1 MQSKRMLTLLLAVCL
16 LLSAVAPAA
25 HAAQVGSDGYV
36 AQPVQSDAVNTPSDV
51 VEGPKGALNLRDNP
65 IVKETAE
72 AEEGKWVATPVSKPG
87 SGSMTVSEVP
97 ECIEELKRAA
107 EQIDAKERVAAF
119 VVMEDAPLAERFS
132 SITKVTPS
140 SEAKLLA
147 AQNKVVEQI
156 EQKVLPGTELD
167 IRYQFTY
174 LTNSF
179 SIETEF
185 ENLQKI
191 AMLDGVKSVFV
202 MPVYHPATAQSG
214 SVTPSATASG
224 EMVGVPSI
232 WTDLGYTGSG
242 MKIAVLDTGL
252 DLDHPSFAAAPAAD
266 VNSLTV
272 EDIDAVLEGL
282 NAYDRMGGEV
292 TAEDL
297 YNSEKVPFVFN
308 YADSNLTGDHSRDN
322 QGDHGSHVAG
332 IAAANANVEGTD
344 VVGMAPDA
352 QVIVMKVFGATRA
365 GAADDL
371 VAALEDAML
380 LGCDVANLSL
390 GSTAGFSSADNELDL
405 IYERIASQDIV
416 VAIAAGNDNTSS
428 YQNLWGTDKN
438 PTAHP
443 DNATINSPSIYA
455 NATAVASANN
465 AQGMSAYFAYGD
477 TKVAYTESRGLN
489 VTFDA
494 LASLGELSF
503 VVVPGLGEAGD
514 YAGLDVTGKV
524 VLVKRGTINFSAK
537 LANAEANGAVGLVV
551 YDNVNSGE
559 LFAMDMTDP
568 ATGGL
573 PEGVSG
579 NVPAVTISLPDGEA
593 MIASEVRT
601 LTVSATQG
609 IVPTIVGGQVSSFS
623 SWGVSPDLGLS
634 PDITGIGG
642 NVYSTIDNGQYG
654 VMNGTSMAT
663 PQIAGI
669 SALVMEYLYDRYPSA
684 PDGSIRQL
692 AENLLMSTAEPIIS
706 TASGVEAS
714 PRQQGSGLVNALAAV
729 TAEAYLTVGG
739 QKPKAELGDGADGV
753 YTFSFEIHN
762 FSDSAKTYTLDSSLL
777 TEDFVDMGGYEFM
790 AEQGRELSGSV
801 AFSKDTVVV
810 PAGGVRNVTVTVK
823 LSEEDKAWIAE
834 HFENGIYV
842 EGFIY
847 LNDENGV
854 DLSLPFLGFYGD
866 WTQAPVFDTAFWY
879 DNSFFGYAPAD
890 GLPEGNEYYNIIWTS
905 LGGTDWVLGMNPYAG
920 AVLGE
925 DGKLIYDPAHNSVS
939 PNGDGIL
946 DGIEEIYLSLMRN
959 AKSLTFTYTVGG
971 EVVHEETI
979 GNASKTCYRS
989 AYGQI
994 VPWIYSWYGFE
1005 GFYDFSGLESGTEV
1019 LLTIK
1024 GTVDYADG
1032 GNHVLEIPITVD
1044 TRGPE
1049 LVKVTEQPGE
1059 DGTHYLTVEATDEV
1073 DLAFAQLTNAT
1084 GTRVFG
1090 EAVSFGTTEEGNKTA
1105 TFDITGMGTEF
1116 VLALCD
1122 FAANESYY
1130 ELTYTSA
1137 EDGNMPE
1144 LDQDMLYAYRIHD
1157 QGIASDDM
1165 YGWVQFSKT
1174 PDETGYTWVN
1184 TLTNDRLETYALTAA
1199 EFVDGRIFA
1208 VDAGKNLVV
1217 IEPGLWNRT
1226 VITNLGFPVLDMA
1239 FDDTTDTMYMV
1250 TRKGG
1255 STYTELQKLDLSTGE
1270 VTMLK
1275 NYGYQTRG
1283 LYSIAVADD
1292 GTLYATRHS
1301 SANLFVVDKNSFAM
1315 TAVKDAE
1322 GNTVSFTD
1330 YTGGTVKP
1338 NYSQSM
1344 TYANGKLY
1352 WAYFYGS
1359 QNGNL
1364 SELLTIDPAN
1374 GFSYTHAA
1382 FAAVSSSGQ
1391 PYQSD
1396 NELVGLLTL
1405 DATDFR
1411 LPEASE
1417 PTRISLD
1424 TTELV
1429 LTVGQDSAKLKVS
1442 PTPWNAPMG
1451 EITWTSADE
1460 SVATVADGV
1469 ITGIGGG
1476 TTVITAH
1483 CGELTADC
1491 TVTVVD
1497 VQGSFYAY
1505 NYYSGDGT
1513 GSNFLRV
1520 DMPEMVRTNLMNLG
1534 VELIAGDYNGHN
1546 GKFYGYTEVGQLYA
1560 VDMQTGESEAVGTAL
1575 GKYPSDMAYDYTT
1588 GTMYAMFVDQNMY
1601 TSTLCAVNMK
1611 NGQVVDLGVTQ
1622 SMFLWTLACDDA
1634 GVLYS
1639 ISTSGQLV
1647 SIHVDRIMDG
1657 EMYGMPYDILD
1668 SAFMLVMEGL
1678 GNLSYAQSM
1687 CYDHANGVLLW
1698 APVEYG
1704 TIAWIDHTAATPF
1717 IIPLGDPTG
1726 SGLFEYIGMHTI
1738 PAVIPEL
1745 PVVAVESVTAAD
1757 MTLMSGAVA
1766 QPAISI
1772 LPANA
1777 EDYTLTLVSGD
1788 EAVVTVNGEGNL
1800 VAVAGGE
1807 TTVTYTVTDNAGE
1820 GKVLT
1825 GSFTVTVIQSAD
1837 NMFGFLG
1844 MDLATMA
1851 GSFWTGLNAADP
1863 QSYSPIASFC
1873 YMVYAAEHH
1882 DGKLYAYGFDDAS
1895 GDFDVTFQFFVLD
1908 PETFAI
1914 EQQISMSAGFPYV
1927 YDMTYDYA
1935 TSTMYAVAS
1944 ATSSSPADLYMVNT
1958 EDGTLVRLMETGH
1971 SFMSLAAG
1979 PEGKLY
1985 AMENGT
1991 LYAIDPVAQTV
2002 QAVGNTGVTC
2012 NVLSSMSYDY
2022 DTGSLYWTPLDSMTY
2037 SGGLYLVDTET
2048 AAATALGSIGAMGA
2062 QFTGLF
2068 FLCDEYPA
2076 EGGTEL
2082 LNLSV
2087 TPGKVSMN
2095 VGETVQLHA
2104 VTLPM
2109 SLNAQI
2115 TWTSSNTAVATVD
2128 ENGLVTAL
2136 KQGAVVITATAT
2148 DGNTTLSVSSS
2159 IAVLEADAS
2168 FLTYNVTDG
2177 GWALI
2182 NRQDVTKV
2190 TNLSE
2195 ATGESQPTAIDSIG
2209 NAVYG
2214 FDKEN
2219 SFFSLNLETLER
2231 TVIGTAE
2238 TVTANIKLYPEQG
2251 MTHFMV
2257 RDMAFDSANSRMLAL
2272 GVRYGFDQYGTQ
2284 QDFVGGA
2291 AIYEVNMQTGELV
2304 LVHSILD
2311 DYMIIQA
2318 MTVDNNGI
2326 IYIYNTYDQY
2336 YTAIDLEAGVYTNL
2350 ATGSSLSANG
2360 DDDGHHDLYFDKLS
2374 GMIYHLFTSNS
2385 TFYRMYTLDPATRTL
2400 TLVDYVGEV
2409 VREGRA
2415 YKGDAYSGLTFVFD
2429 DGSAEEPAPQVI
2441 AEGWSGYTTW
2451 ALTDDGVLTV
2461 TPSGQKLENGETNM
2475 KNYWKVDGILT
2486 LPWSGYAELITKVV
2500 IEEGVHDIGQMAF
2513 YELPNLVEVVLPES
2527 AVEIRE
2533 YAFKNCKSL
2542 TTINL
2547 EVVEVIGEGAF
2558 YGCSALEN
2566 VTLAEG
2572 VVVEDFAF
2580 SRTPV
2585 VLP

>member
-25 HAAQVGSDGYV
+25 QAAQVGGDSYV
-36 AQPVQSDAVNTPSDV
+36 AQPVQSDAVTTPSDV

-97 ECIEELKRAA
+97 ACIGELKRAA

-132 SITKVTPS
+132 SITRVTPS

-156 EQKVLPGTELD
+156 EKKVLAGTELE

-185 ENLQKI
+185 ENLQQI

-232 WTDLGYTGSG
+232 WADLGYTGSG

-272 EDIDAVLEGL
+272 EDIAAVLEDL
-282 NAYDRMGGEV
+282 NAYDRMGGSV

-443 DNATINSPSIYA
+443 DNATINSPAIYA

-489 VTFDA
+489 VTFSS
-494 LASLGELSF
+494 LASRGELQF

-514 YAGLDVTGKV
+514 YAGLDVAGKV

-537 LANAEANGAVGLVV
+537 LANAEANGAVGMIV

-559 LFAMDMTDP
+559 LFAMDMSDP
-568 ATGGL
+568 ETGGL

-593 MIASEVRT
+593 MIASGVRT
-601 LTVSATQG
+601 LTVSATEG
-609 IVPTIVGGQVSSFS
+609 IVPSIVGGQVSSFS

-684 PDGSIRQL
+684 PEGSIRQL

-739 QKPKAELGDGADGV
+739 QKPKAELGDGSDGE
-753 YTFSFEIHN
+753 YIFSFEIHN

-777 TEDFVDMGGYEFM
+777 TEDFVDMGGFEFM

-801 AFSKDTVVV
+801 RFSKDTVVV
-810 PAGGVRNVTVTVK
+810 PAGGVRNVTVTIT
-823 LSEEDKAWIAE
+823 LSEEDKAWIAG

-842 EGFIY
+842 EGFVY

-866 WTQAPVFDTAFWY
+866 WTEAPVFDTGFWY
-879 DNSFFGYAPAD
+879 DNSFFGYSPAD

-905 LGGTDWVLGMNPYAG
+905 LGGSDWVLGMNPYTG

-925 DGKLIYDPAHNSVS
+925 DGKLIYDPAHNSLS
-939 PNGDGIL
+939 PNGDGVL

-959 AKSLTFTYTVGG
+959 AKTLTFTYSVDG
-971 EVVHEETI
+971 EVVSRETI

-994 VPWIYSWYGFE
+994 VPWIYSWYGSE
-1005 GFYDFSGLESGTEV
+1005 GFYDFSQLPSGTEV
-1019 LLTIK
+1019 LLTIEAA
-1024 GTVDYADG
+1024 VDYADG
-1032 GNHVLEIPITVD
+1032 GDHVLQIPITVD
-1044 TRGPE
+1044 TKGPE
-1049 LVKVTEQPGE
+1049 LVKVTELPRE
-1059 DGTHYLTVEATDEV
+1059 DGSHYLMVEASDEV
-1073 DLAFAQLTNAT
+1073 DLAFAQLTNTT

-1090 EAVSFGTTEEGNKTA
+1090 EAVSFETTENGTKTA
-1105 TFDITGMGTEF
+1105 IFDITGMGTEF
-1116 VLALCD
+1116 VVALCD

-1130 ELTYTSA
+1130 ALTYTSA
-1137 EDGNMPE
+1137 EDGNLPE
-1144 LDQDMLYAYRIHD
+1144 LDKDMLYAYRIHD

-1174 PDETGYTWVN
+1174 PDESGYTWVN
-1184 TLTNDRLETYALTAA
+1184 TLTNDRLEEYALTAA
-1199 EFVDGRIFA
+1199 EFVDGLIFA
-1208 VDAGKNLVV
+1208 VDAGKNLLV

-1255 STYTELQKLDLSTGE
+1255 STYTELQKLDLTTGE

-1283 LYSIAVADD
+1283 LYSIAVSDD

-1301 SANLFVVDKNSFAM
+1301 SSNLFVVDKKTFAM

-1322 GNTVSFTD
+1322 GNTITFYD
-1330 YTGGTVKP
+1330 YMYSPVKP

-1344 TYANGKLY
+1344 TFANGKLY

-1364 SELLTIDPAN
+1364 SELLTIDPSN
-1374 GFSYTHAA
+1374 SFSYTHSA
-1382 FAAVSSSGQ
+1382 FAAVSASGE

-1405 DATDFR
+1405 DATEFR
-1411 LPEASE
+1411 LPDADE
-1417 PTRISLD
+1417 PTAISLD
-1424 TTELV
+1424 VTEQV
-1429 LTVGQDSAKLKVS
+1429 LTVGQSSGKLKVS
-1442 PTPWNAPMG
+1442 PTPWNAPLG
-1451 EITWTSADE
+1451 EITWTSSDE

-1469 ITGIGGG
+1469 ITGVGGG
-1476 TTVITAH
+1476 SAVITAH
-1483 CGELTADC
+1483 CGELTAQC
-1491 TVTVVD
+1491 AVTVVA

-1505 NYYSGDGT
+1505 NYYSGDGSS
-1513 GSNFLRV
+1513 GDLVRV
-1520 DMPEMVRTNLMNLG
+1520 DMPEMARTTLLNLG
-1534 VELIAGDYNGHN
+1534 VDLIAGDYNGHN
-1546 GKFYGYTEVGQLYA
+1546 GRFYGYTEVGQLYA
-1560 VDMQTGESEAVGTAL
+1560 VDMQTGDAEAVGTSL
-1575 GKYPSDMAYDYTT
+1575 GKYPADMAYDYTT

-1611 NGQVVDLGVTQ
+1611 NGQVVDLGLMQ
-1622 SMFLWTLACDDA
+1622 GLFLWTLACDDE
-1634 GVLYS
+1634 GLLYS
-1639 ISTSGQLV
+1639 IATSGELV
-1647 SIHVDRIMDG
+1647 RINVDMIIDG
-1657 EMYGMPYDILD
+1657 GMYGMPYNMLQPE
-1668 SAFMLVMEGL
+1668 LVMEGL
-1678 GNLSYAQSM
+1678 GSLSYAQSM
-1687 CYDHANGVLLW
+1687 CYDHANDVLLW
-1698 APVEYG
+1698 APVEFG
-1704 TIAWIDHTAATPF
+1704 TIAWIDHNAATPF
-1717 IIPLGDPTG
+1717 IISLGDPTG
-1726 SGLFEYIGMHTI
+1726 TGLFEYIGMHTV
-1738 PAVIPEL
+1738 PAAIPEL
-1745 PVVAVESVTAAD
+1745 PTVAVESVTAED
-1757 MTLMSGAVA
+1757 MTMMSGAVA

-1788 EAVVTVNGEGNL
+1788 ETVVTVNGEGNL

-1807 TTVTYTVTDNAGE
+1807 TTVSYTVTDHAGE
-1820 GKVLT
+1820 GKVLS

-1851 GSFWTGLNAADP
+1851 GSFWTELDAAAP
-1863 QSYSPIASFC
+1863 QDYTPLASFG

-1914 EQQISMSAGFPYV
+1914 EQQTAMSAGFPYV

-1935 TSTMYAVAS
+1935 TSTMYAVAA
-1944 ATSSSPADLYMVNT
+1944 ATASSPADLYMVNT
-1958 EDGTLVRLMETGH
+1958 ETGALVRLMETGH

-1991 LYAIDPVAQTV
+1991 LYTIDPVAQTIE
-2002 QAVGNTGVTC
+2002 AIGSTGVTC

-2022 DTGSLYWTPLDSMTY
+2022 DTGNLYWTPLDSMTY

-2048 AAATALGSIGAMGA
+2048 AEATGLGSIGAMGS

-2068 FLCDEYPA
+2068 FLCDNYPA

-2087 TPGKVSMN
+2087 TPGKVSLN
-2095 VGETVQLHA
+2095 VGETVQLNA
-2104 VTLPM
+2104 VTLPI
-2109 SLNAQI
+2109 SLDADI
-2115 TWTSSNTAVATVD
+2115 TWTSSNAAVASVD

-2136 KQGAVVITATAT
+2136 KQGAAVITATAT
-2148 DGNTTLSVSSS
+2148 DGTTTLRVTSS

-2190 TNLSE
+2190 TNLTE
-2195 ATGESQPTAIDSIG
+2195 GAAESMPTAIDSIG

-2219 SFFSLNLETLER
+2219 SFFSLDPETLER

-2238 TVTANIKLYPEQG
+2238 TVTANITLYPEQG

-2257 RDMAFDSANSRMLAL
+2257 RDMAFDSANERMLAL

-2284 QDFVGGA
+2284 NDFVGGA
-2291 AIYEVNMQTGELV
+2291 AIYEVDLKTGELK
-2304 LVHSILD
+2304 LVHTILD
-2311 DYMIIQA
+2311 EFMIIQA

-2336 YTAIDLEAGVYTNL
+2336 YTSIDLEVGVYTNI
-2350 ATGSSLSANG
+2350 ATGTSLSANG

-2385 TFYRMYTLDPATRTL
+2385 TFYRMYTLDPATKTL

-2409 VREGRA
+2409 IREGRA

-2429 DGSAEEPAPQVI
+2429 DGSAEEPAPEVI

-2451 ALTDDGVLTV
+2451 ALTSDGVLTV
-2461 TPSGQKLENGETNM
+2461 TPTEQTYGGETNM
-2475 KNYWKVDGILT
+2475 KNYWRVNGVLT
-2486 LPWSGYAELITKVV
+2486 LPWSEYAEAITKVV

-2513 YELPNLVEVVLPES
+2513 YELPNLTEVVLADS
-2527 AVEIRE
+2527 VTEIRE
-2533 YAFKNCKSL
+2533 YTFKNCKSL

-2547 EVVEVIGEGAF
+2547 EVVEFIREGAF
-2558 YGCSALEN
+2558 YGCSGLEN
-2566 VTLAEG
+2566 VTFAEG

-2580 SRTPV
+2580 SRTAV

>member
-1 MQSKRMLTLLLAVCL
+1 MRSKRMLTLLLAVCM

-25 HAAQVGSDGYV
+25 HAAQVSEDSYVGS
-36 AQPVQSDAVNTPSDV
+36 PVQSDAAITPSDV

-65 IVKETAE
+65 IEKETAE
-72 AEEGKWVATPVSKPG
+72 AEEGKWVATPVSKPN
-87 SGSMTVSEVP
+87 SGSLTLNEVP
-97 ECIEELKRAA
+97 ECIAELKQAA

-119 VVMEDAPLAERFS
+119 VVMEDAPLVERFS

-147 AQNKVVEQI
+147 VQNKVVEQI
-156 EQKVLPGTELD
+156 EKKVLPGTELD

-185 ENLQKI
+185 ENLEKI

-214 SVTPSATASG
+214 SFTPSATASG

-232 WTDLGYTGSG
+232 WADLGYTGSG

-272 EDIDAVLEGL
+272 EDIAEVLEGL
-282 NAYDRMGGEV
+282 NAYDRMGGKV
-292 TAEDL
+292 SAEDL

-332 IAAANANVEGTD
+332 IAAANANVAGTD

-443 DNATINSPSIYA
+443 DNATINSPAIYA

-465 AQGMSAYFAYGD
+465 AQGMSAYFSYGE

-494 LASLGELSF
+494 LASMGELPF
-503 VVVPGLGEAGD
+503 VVVPGLGEEND
-514 YAGLDVTGKV
+514 YAGLDVSGKV

-537 LANAEANGAVGLVV
+537 LANAEAHGAVGLIV

-573 PEGVSG
+573 AAGVSG
-579 NVPAVTISLPDGEA
+579 NVPAVTISLPDGDT

-609 IVPTIVGGQVSSFS
+609 IVPSIVGGQVSSFS
-623 SWGVSPDLGLS
+623 SWGVAPNLGLS

-669 SALVMEYLYDRYPSA
+669 SALVMEYLFDKYPSA

-692 AENLLMSTAEPIIS
+692 AENLLMSTAEPIVS

-714 PRQQGSGLVNALAAV
+714 PRQQGAGLVNALAAV

-739 QKPKAELGDGADGV
+739 GKPKAELGDSATGK
-753 YTFSFEIHN
+753 YIFSFEIHN

-777 TEDFVDMGGYEFM
+777 TEDFVDMSGFEFM

-801 AFSKDTVVV
+801 EFGRDTVVV
-810 PAGGVRNVTVTVK
+810 PAGSVRNVTVTIT
-823 LSEEDKAWIAE
+823 LSAEDKAWIAE
-834 HFENGIYV
+834 HFENGIFV
-842 EGFIY
+842 EGFVY

-866 WTQAPVFDTAFWY
+866 WTEAPVFDTAFWY
-879 DNSFFGYAPAD
+879 DNSFFDYAPAD

-905 LGGTDWVLGMNPYAG
+905 LGGSDWVLGMNPYTG

-925 DGKLIYDPAHNSVS
+925 DGKLIYDPAHNSIS

-946 DGIEEIYLSLMRN
+946 DGIEEMYLSLMRN
-959 AKSLTFTYTVGG
+959 AKTLTFTYSIGG
-971 EVVHEETI
+971 EVVFEETI

-989 AYGQI
+989 AYGRI
-994 VPWIYSWYGFE
+994 VPWIYSWYGFK
-1005 GFYDFSGLESGTEV
+1005 GFYDFAGLESGTEV

-1024 GTVDYADG
+1024 AAVDYADG
-1032 GNHVLEIPITVD
+1032 GDHELLIPITVD
-1044 TRGPE
+1044 TKGPE
-1049 LVKVTEQPGE
+1049 LIRVTELPQE
-1059 DGTHYLTVEATDEV
+1059 DGSHYLMVEATDEV
-1073 DLAFAQLTNAT
+1073 DLAFAQLTNST

-1090 EAVSFGTTEEGNKTA
+1090 EAVSFETTEDGTKVA
-1105 TFDITGMGTEF
+1105 VFDITDMGTEF
-1116 VLALCD
+1116 VVALCD
-1122 FAANESYY
+1122 YAANESYY
-1130 ELTYTSA
+1130 ALTYTSA

-1144 LDQDMLYAYRIHD
+1144 LDKDMLYAYRIHD

-1174 PDETGYTWVN
+1174 PDESGYTWVSA
-1184 TLTNDRLETYALTAA
+1184 LTNDRLETYALTAA

-1283 LYSIAVADD
+1283 LYSIAVSDD

-1301 SANLFVVDKNSFAM
+1301 SANLFVVDKNNFAM
-1315 TAVKDAE
+1315 TAVKDAD
-1322 GNTVSFTD
+1322 GNTVTFYD
-1330 YTGGTVKP
+1330 YMYSPVSP

-1344 TYANGKLY
+1344 TFANGKLY
-1352 WAYFYGS
+1352 WAYFHGS

-1364 SELLTIDPAN
+1364 SELLTIDPSNNFA
-1374 GFSYTHAA
+1374 YTHAA
-1382 FAAVSSSGQ
+1382 FAAVAANGQ

-1417 PTRISLD
+1417 PTKISLD
-1424 TTELV
+1424 STELV
-1429 LTVGQDSAKLKVS
+1429 LTVGQSSAALKVS
-1442 PTPWNAPMG
+1442 ATPWNAPMG
-1451 EITWTSADE
+1451 QITWTSSDE
-1460 SVATVADGV
+1460 AVATVSEGV
-1469 ITGIGGG
+1469 VTGVSGG
-1476 TTVITAH
+1476 TVVITAR
-1483 CGELTADC
+1483 CGELTAQC

-1497 VQGSFYAY
+1497 AQGSFYAF
-1505 NYYSGDGT
+1505 NYYSSDGT
-1513 GSNFLRV
+1513 GRNFLRV
-1520 DMPEMVRTNLMNLG
+1520 DMPEMTRTTLLNLG
-1534 VELIAGDYNGHN
+1534 VELIAGDYNGHD
-1546 GKFYGYTEVGQLYA
+1546 GRFYGYNEVGQLYA
-1560 VDMQTGESEAVGTAL
+1560 VDMESGETETIGTNL

-1601 TSTLCAVNMK
+1601 TSTLCAVNMRS
-1611 NGQVVDLGVTQ
+1611 GQIVDLGLTQ
-1622 SMFLWTLACDDA
+1622 GLFLWTLACDDQ
-1634 GVLYS
+1634 GILYS
-1639 ISTSGQLV
+1639 IATSGQLV
-1647 SIHVDRIMDG
+1647 SIDVNMIIDG
-1657 EMYGMPYDILD
+1657 GMYGMPYNMLQP
-1668 SAFMLVMEGL
+1668 MLVMENL

-1687 CYDHANGVLLW
+1687 CYDHANDVLLW

-1704 TIAWIDHTAATPF
+1704 TIAWIDHKASSPF

-1738 PAVIPEL
+1738 PEVIPEL
-1745 PVVAVESVTAAD
+1745 PTVAVESVTAED

-1766 QPAISI
+1766 QPAITI

-1788 EAVVTVNGEGNL
+1788 EGVVTVNAEGSL

-1807 TTVTYTVTDNAGE
+1807 ATVTYTVTDNAGE
-1820 GKVLT
+1820 GQVLT
-1825 GSFTVTVIQSAD
+1825 GSFTVAVIQSAD
-1837 NMFGFLG
+1837 NMFGFVG

-1851 GSFWTGLNAADP
+1851 GSFWAGLDAADP
-1863 QSYSPIASFC
+1863 QNPAPIASFG

-1882 DGKLYAYGFDDAS
+1882 DGKLYAYGFDDTS
-1895 GDFDVTFQFFVLD
+1895 GSFDVTFQFFVLD

-1914 EQQISMSAGFPYV
+1914 EQQYAMPAGFPYV

-1935 TSTMYAVAS
+1935 TSTMYAVAG
-1944 ATSSSPADLYMVNT
+1944 ATASSPTDLYMVNT
-1958 EDGTLVRLMETGH
+1958 ENGELVRLMETGRY
-1971 SFMSLAAG
+1971 FQTLAATEDG
-1979 PEGKLY
+1979 ILY
-1985 AMENGT
+1985 ATENGN
-1991 LYAIDPVAQTV
+1991 LYAINPVAQTV
-2002 QAVGNTGVTC
+2002 ELVGATGVTGS
-2012 NVLSSMSYDY
+2012 VLQSMSYDY
-2022 DTGSLYWTPLDSMTY
+2022 DTDSLYWTPLDAMSY
-2037 SGGLYLVDTET
+2037 SGGLYIVDTET
-2048 AAATALGSIGAMGA
+2048 AETISLGSIGAMGA

-2076 EGGTEL
+2076 EGGKEL

-2109 SLNAQI
+2109 SLETEI
-2115 TWTSSNTAVATVD
+2115 TWTSSNAAVASVD
-2128 ENGLVTAL
+2128 ETGLVTAL
-2136 KQGAVVITATAT
+2136 KQGAAVITATAT
-2148 DGNTTLSVSSS
+2148 DGTTTLTVSSN

-2177 GWALI
+2177 GWALV

-2190 TNLSE
+2190 TNLTE
-2195 ATGESQPTAIDSIG
+2195 ATGESVPTAIDSIG
-2209 NAVYG
+2209 NTVYG

-2219 SFFSLNLETLER
+2219 NFFSLNAQTLER

-2238 TVTANIKLYPEQG
+2238 TVTANIRLYPEQG

-2257 RDMAFDSANSRMLAL
+2257 RDMAYDSANERMLAL

-2291 AIYEVNMQTGELV
+2291 AIYEVNLKTGELV
-2304 LVHSILD
+2304 LVHTILD
-2311 DYMIIQA
+2311 EFMIIQA

-2336 YTAIDLEAGVYTNL
+2336 YTAIDLQAGVYTNI
-2350 ATGSSLSANG
+2350 ATGTSLSANG

-2409 VREGRA
+2409 IREGRA

-2429 DGSAEEPAPQVI
+2429 DGSEVEPAPEVI

-2451 ALTDDGVLTV
+2451 ALTADGVLTV
-2461 TPSGQKLENGETNM
+2461 YPTEQKLENGETNM
-2475 KNYWKVDGILT
+2475 KNYWKVNGKLT
-2486 LPWSGYAELITKVV
+2486 LPWSAYAELITKVV

-2513 YELPNLVEVVLPES
+2513 YELPNLTEVVLADS
-2527 AVEIRE
+2527 VTEIRN
-2533 YAFKNCKSL
+2533 YTFKNCVNL

-2547 EVVEVIGEGAF
+2547 EVVEFIREGAF
-2558 YGCSALEN
+2558 YGCTALEN
-2566 VTLAEG
+2566 VTFAEG

-2580 SRTPV
+2580 SCTAV
-2585 VLP
+2585 VRP